1 MKILFY
7 IMDKNMDTNIQINK
21 LGYKENLNIL
31 FISLPTSIKV
41 SSETT
46 RKYPK
51 SHKNIR

>member
-7 IMDKNMDTNIQINK
+7 IKDKNMDTNIQIN
-21 LGYKENLNIL
+21 YKENLNIL
-31 FISLPTSIKV
+31 FISLPTSIKAA
-41 SSETT
+41 SETT